1 MELND
6 TQKDAVRAWVAEGAS
21 LSEVQ
26 KRLQEE
32 FGIRMTFMDVRL
44 MVLDIGAEIK
54 DKPEP
59 KKPSPAPDADAGA
72 DADDGLPP
80 PDEGAPDG
88 APGADGV
95 IGGVSVDMDRVVQ
108 PGMLVSGSA
117 TFSDG
122 VTARWGIDQMG
133 RLAFQPSQEGYRPQ
147 DEDLREFQ
155 MQLRALLERQGYA

>member
-1 MELND
+1 MDLNAA
-6 TQKDAVRAWVAEGAS
+6 QKDAVRAWVADGAS

-32 FGIRMTFMDVRL
+32 FGVRMTFMDVRL

-59 KKPSPAPDADAGA
+59 RKAPAPAAGPDAAGEGGAPAPDDIAPE
-72 DADDGLPP
+72 ADDG
-80 PDEGAPDG
+80 GA
-88 APGADGV
+88 
-95 IGGVSVDMDRVVQ
+95 IGGVSVEMDRVVQ

-133 RLAFQPSQEGYRPQ
+133 RVAFQPSQEGYRPQ
-147 DEDLREFQ
+147 DDDLREFQ

>member
-6 TQKDAVRAWVAEGAS
+6 SQKSAVREWVAAGAS

-32 FGIRMTFMDVRL
+32 FGVRMTFMDVRL
-44 MVLDIGAEIK
+44 MVLDIGADIK

-59 KKPSPAPDADAGA
+59 KKPEPPAPAADADAADGTAAQDGMPSDTAPDANGA
-72 DADDGLPP
+72 
-80 PDEGAPDG
+80 
-88 APGADGV
+88 

-108 PGMLVSGSA
+108 PGMVVSGNV

-122 VTARWGIDQMG
+122 VTARWGIDQMRG
-133 RLAFQPSQEGYRPQ
+133 GLALQPSQEGYRPS
-147 DEDLREFQ
+147 DDDIREFQ
-155 MQLRALLERQGYA
+155 MQLRALLERQGY

>member
-1 MELND
+1 MEL
-6 TQKDAVRAWVAEGAS
+6 TESQRAAVREWIAAGAG

-44 MVLDIGAEIK
+44 MVLDIGATLQ

-59 KKPSPAPDADAGA
+59 KPAKPAPAEAGA
-72 DADDGLPP
+72 DPAAGFGGDDEPPADALEDAPLG
-80 PDEGAPDG
+80 GA
-88 APGADGV
+88 
-95 IGGVSVDMDRVVQ
+95 VSVDMDRVVQ

-122 VTARWGIDQMG
+122 QTARWGIDQMG
-133 RLAFQPSQEGYRPQ
+133 RIAFQPAQEGYRPS
-147 DEDLREFQ
+147 DDDLREFQ